1 MKKTLLL
8 LSLATSLASTAQQSF
23 SFQHG
28 GLNRNYLL
36 YVPAEPSAEPLPVV
50 FVLHGFTQT
59 AQGIMTYS
67 GFNEIAER
75 EGFIAVYPNGVNLA
89 WNVGFGGGSSAD
101 DVGFLS
107 ALIDTLA
114 QHYPVDLAR
123 VYSCG
128 MSNGGFM
135 SHRLACEL
143 SDRIAAIAGVTGTMS
158 SATFDD
164 CSPERP
170 VPVLQIHGTADLIVN
185 YNGAVGIKSVDE
197 TLAFW
202 RAHNDCPPT
211 ALFEALPDIVN
222 EGSTVERYTYGP
234 CEEES
239 EVMLLKVL
247 NGGHTWPG
255 SNGLSGLGNT
265 NRDISASEEIWD
277 FFSRHRLGGPA
288 SASQARPL
296 PFARP
301 PFPNPFSEHIALE
314 AGPAGIQQLSLF
326 SNTGTLLRQ
335 SRSPIQEGAASF
347 ETYGLP
353 PGLYILQAVSADGQA
368 QHWKVI
374 KY

>member
-1 MKKTLLL
+1 MKKALLL
-8 LSLATSLASTAQQSF
+8 LSLAASLASTAQQSF
-23 SFQHG
+23 SFQHE

-59 AQGIMTYS
+59 AQGIMQYS

-101 DVGFLS
+101 DVGFLN
-107 ALIDTLA
+107 ALIDTLS
-114 QHYPVDLAR
+114 QNYPIDLER

-135 SHRLACEL
+135 SYRLACEL
-143 SDRIAAIAGVTGTMS
+143 SARIAAIAGVTGTMS
-158 SATFDD
+158 TTTFDD
-164 CSPERP
+164 CSPDRP
-170 VPVLQIHGTADLIVN
+170 VPVLHIHGTADLIVN

-211 ALFEALPDIVN
+211 AIFEALPDIVN

-234 CEEES
+234 CEAES
-239 EVMLLKVL
+239 EVMLLKVI

-255 SNGLSGLGNT
+255 SIGFSGLGNT
-265 NRDISASEEIWD
+265 NRDISGSEEIWD

-288 SASQARPL
+288 SASQMPPL
-296 PFARP
+296 PFSQP

-314 AGPAGIQQLSLF
+314 AGPAGIQHLALF
-326 SNTGTLLRQ
+326 SSTGAVLRQ
-335 SRSPIQEGAASF
+335 SNSGWEGMAILDAI
-347 ETYGLP
+347 GLP
-353 PGLYILQAVSADGQA
+353 PGFYILQAISRDGRA
-368 QHWKVI
+368 QRWKVI
-374 KY
+374 KQ